1 MPLYLFRCTA
11 CSAEAEH
18 LLPLGE
24 TGDRPCEQCGAPA
37 KHRFARIAVKYDS
50 WGFGATDNLV
60 SDTRGKDF
68 KTLRESAEKISD
80 E

>member
-11 CSAEAEH
+11 CASETEL
-18 LLPLGE
+18 LLPLGD
-24 TGDRPCEQCGAPA
+24 TADRECAECGAPA
-37 KHRFARIAVKYDS
+37 RHRFARIAVKYNS

-60 SDTRGKDF
+60 SDPRGKNF
-68 KTLRESAEKISD
+68 KTLRENAERISD